1 MDLFEQIYINIGGL
15 VLQEVKNL
23 VYFTTSLCII
33 IYIYEQGVGSS
44 LPIYSIDFDKISRA
58 ITNTYELMRIDE
70 QLSEIALENL
80 KEAEK
85 LLSDARSY
93 VLTKDQSVI

>member
-1 MDLFEQIYINIGGL
+1 M
-15 VLQEVKNL
+15 
-23 VYFTTSLCII
+23 
-33 IYIYEQGVGSS
+33 
-44 LPIYSIDFDKISRA
+44 PIYSIDFDKISRA

-80 KEAEK
+80 MEAEK

>member
-1 MDLFEQIYINIGGL
+1 M
-15 VLQEVKNL
+15 
-23 VYFTTSLCII
+23 
-33 IYIYEQGVGSS
+33 
-44 LPIYSIDFDKISRA
+44 PIYSIDFDKISRA